1 MLRVAR
7 EDFFPGCEWG
17 KDRGVPILLLAAVS
31 LVLLC
36 ALLAGLSWYE
46 QRLLS
51 PRSLIVHCAR
61 CRASMPDHAEQLV
74 AAQSAE
80 LLASLAAEPAQ

>member
-1 MLRVAR
+1 M
-7 EDFFPGCEWG
+7 
-17 KDRGVPILLLAAVS
+17 S

-36 ALLAGLSWYE
+36 VLLAGLSWYE

-61 CRASMPDHAEQLV
+61 CRASMPEHAEQLV

-80 LLASLAAEPAQ
+80 LLAALAPDPVQ

>member
-1 MLRVAR
+1 MPL
-7 EDFFPGCEWG
+7 
-17 KDRGVPILLLAAVS
+17 ILLATVS

-61 CRASMPDHAEQLV
+61 CRATMPDHAEKLV

-80 LLASLAAEPAQ
+80 LLAALAPEPVQ